1 MGRVFRMYSIWNWN
15 CLKGLWKLWWISVHF
30 RQPGLGVKIP
40 LHIAPSKPL
49 RIKASPLSFYPGEC
63 SSFPLIHVW
72 WQLWMWRPHPFS
84 PYSTKS
90 RRQPWQIIHTRH
102 LHHLLKFTHF
112 HKDSLVFFRLFYHRR
127 QLRARVQTLICGNPM
142 GVSLLHSKV
151 KSICWTLARG
161 RWTI

>member
-1 MGRVFRMYSIWNWN
+1 MLNIWDGFCRMYSIWN

-30 RQPGLGVKIP
+30 LQPGLGVKIP

-72 WQLWMWRPHPFS
+72 WQLWMWRPLPFS

-112 HKDSLVFFRLFYHRR
+112 HKDSLDFFRLFYHSS
-127 QLRARVQTLICGNPM
+127 VP
-142 GVSLLHSKV
+142 VSRHLYV
-151 KSICWTLARG
+151 EI
-161 RWTI
+161 RWESHYFTPK